1 MYGLLPN
8 VQIGR
13 DAPYMRVTPHVVGG
27 SADVTSVKKRIR
39 ASRGSA
45 IIEFALCLP
54 FLVIFALGTVDG
66 ARLYSTW
73 NRTKHAAQ
81 QGANFAQYYPLRQA
95 PNTGVCAAP
104 NNITSRVKN
113 EGSDLTVTVSPV
125 ASPSCQDVSASSSI
139 HSGQTVTVTVT
150 APFTFITPFARGLW
164 GNPTV
169 RSTAR
174 ITVQ

>member
-1 MYGLLPN
+1 
-8 VQIGR
+8 
-13 DAPYMRVTPHVVGG
+13 MRITPHVVGR
-27 SADVTSVKKRIR
+27 SADETSVRKRNR
-39 ASRGSA
+39 GARGSA

-73 NRTKHAAQ
+73 NRTKSAAQ

-95 PNTGVCAAP
+95 ASGASCPDP
-104 NNITSRVKN
+104 DNIQARVRN
-113 EGSDLTVTVSPV
+113 EGSDLTVTVSPT
-125 ASPSCQDVSASSSI
+125 AAPSCQDLTAASSI
-139 HSGQTVTVTVT
+139 QPGQTVSVTVT
-150 APFTFITPFARGLW
+150 APFSFMTPFAQNLW

-174 ITVQ
+174 IRVQG